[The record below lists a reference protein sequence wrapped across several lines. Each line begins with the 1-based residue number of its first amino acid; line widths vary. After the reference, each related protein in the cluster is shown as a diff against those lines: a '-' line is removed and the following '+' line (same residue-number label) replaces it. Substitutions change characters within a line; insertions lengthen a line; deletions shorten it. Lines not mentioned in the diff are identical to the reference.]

1 MLLETKDQ
9 PQTGEE
15 EDIWKLESN
24 IDDCSGE
31 VLGYTMERLLA
42 AGARDVCY
50 APIYMKKNR
59 PAYMLHVLCD
69 RRQIPAMEEIIF
81 NETTTIGIRRYKVE
95 RTILKRQEAK
105 AKTAY
110 GEVELKICEKNGIV
124 YRYPEYESVKKLC
137 EVAGV
142 PFKVVYQAACEAEI
156 SE

>member
-1 MLLETKDQ
+1 MA
-9 PQTGEE
+9 
-15 EDIWKLESN
+15 S
-24 IDDCSGE
+24 
-31 VLGYTMERLLA
+31 
-42 AGARDVCY
+42 GARDVCY

-95 RTILKRQEAK
+95 RTILKRHEAK

-137 EVAGV
+137 EAAGV

>member
-9 PQTGEE
+9 VQTGSE

-31 VLGYTMERLLA
+31 VLGYTMDRLLA

-69 RRQIPAMEEIIF
+69 GSQISEMEEIMNLSTRIIVMYEGHIKATLDEE
-81 NETTTIGIRRYKVE
+81 ETKKVA
-95 RTILKRQEAK
+95 QEEIMWYASGRAK
-105 AKTAY
+105 DEGKA
-110 GEVELKICEKNGIV
+110 
-124 YRYPEYESVKKLC
+124 
-137 EVAGV
+137 
-142 PFKVVYQAACEAEI
+142 
-156 SE
+156 

>member
-1 MLLETKDQ
+1 MPEDYQLLKIGLGAGKKDFPKANVLRAMLLETKDQ

-95 RTILKRQEAK
+95 RTI
-105 AKTAY
+105 
-110 GEVELKICEKNGIV
+110 
-124 YRYPEYESVKKLC
+124 
-137 EVAGV
+137 
-142 PFKVVYQAACEAEI
+142 
-156 SE
+156 